1 MPVQPVAIRYR
12 DGRGD
17 PSPAPVFVGDT
28 TVLAS
33 VARVIREPALSVEL
47 TFGPALSPLGVT
59 RKVLAERSRRW
70 IGEQL
75 GVGEGAV
82 TRRRFAA

>member
-1 MPVQPVAIRYR
+1 
-12 DGRGD
+12 
-17 PSPAPVFVGDT
+17 
-28 TVLAS
+28 
-33 VARVIREPALSVEL
+33 
-47 TFGPALSPLGVT
+47 
-59 RKVLAERSRRW
+59 VLAERSRGW

>member
-1 MPVQPVAIRYR
+1 MPDA
-12 DGRGD
+12 
-17 PSPAPVFVGDT
+17 
-28 TVLAS
+28 AS
-33 VARVIREPALSVEL
+33 NSHRSASRETLSGVMSISEGL
-47 TFGPALSPLGVT
+47 CRLCSGPKPWEAQSFGGLSPLGVT